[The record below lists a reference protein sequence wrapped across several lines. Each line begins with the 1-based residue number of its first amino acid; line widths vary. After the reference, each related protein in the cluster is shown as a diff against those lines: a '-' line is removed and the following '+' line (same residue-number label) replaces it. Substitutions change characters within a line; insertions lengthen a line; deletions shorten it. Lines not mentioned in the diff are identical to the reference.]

1 MTGTIF
7 GMVSFGRRQ
16 FLKMDPRGI
25 GELIAKLGPA
35 LVLYARQWS
44 AAPEDVVQDAF
55 LKLAG
60 QRTPPERVAA
70 WLHRVVRN
78 EAINRGRAEA
88 RRKKH
93 ETRAAARQPTWFL
106 PESDLDARA
115 ATAALEGLPGEE
127 REIIVMHLWGGL
139 SFAEIAEVAGSTS
152 STVHRRYT
160 AGIER
165 LRERMN
171 APCPKTS

>member
-1 MTGTIF
+1 
-7 GMVSFGRRQ
+7 
-16 FLKMDPRGI
+16 MDPREI
-25 GELIAKLGPA
+25 GQLIARLGPA

-70 WLHRVVRN
+70 WMYRVVRN
-78 EAINRGRAEA
+78 EAISRGRAES

-93 ETRAAARQPTWFL
+93 ETRAALMQPSWFL
-106 PESDLDARA
+106 PEGDLDGGAVS
-115 ATAALEGLPGEE
+115 AALERLPDEE
-127 REIIVMHLWGGL
+127 REIIVMHLWGSL
-139 SFAEIAEVAGSTS
+139 SFAEIAEIAGSTS